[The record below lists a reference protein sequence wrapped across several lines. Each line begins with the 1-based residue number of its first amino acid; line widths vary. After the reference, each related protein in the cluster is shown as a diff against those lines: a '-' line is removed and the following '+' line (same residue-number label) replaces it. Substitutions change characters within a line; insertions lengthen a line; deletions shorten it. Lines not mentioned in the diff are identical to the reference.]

1 MSVKQPLVCAL
12 VILFTSVDK
21 LYIWAALLVLALFD
35 EYNFIS
41 HIIEEFT
48 MTVKCRTAIKALSL
62 YLNLCLGVKF

>member
-1 MSVKQPLVCAL
+1 MTNLILGVSDNFYLLFVKQPLVCAL

-41 HIIEEFT
+41 Q
-48 MTVKCRTAIKALSL
+48 MQ
-62 YLNLCLGVKF
+62 